1 MTKEVAPMGSTTI
14 ETKTCEQIATFVV
27 PSRPHTSWTTTATT
41 LSTGSTAGITSGVVR
56 ADLDPTYQGMG
67 LPTVAAAGFAVRGRT
82 GTPSGD
88 TSWSPP
94 V

>member
-1 MTKEVAPMGSTTI
+1 MGSTTI

-27 PSRPHTSWTTTATT
+27 PSRPRTSWITTGTSVATAIT
-41 LSTGSTAGITSGVVR
+41 SGGTSGVVL